1 MNPVPPN
8 PNSSSSASNAG
19 GAAGPTAGSAA
30 GLASPAAPVSS
41 AAPPSSAPA
50 SSPSA
55 YPTAGSSPTFSPL
68 YQQIKAL
75 ITQSLQSGEWKPGEM
90 IPSEVELANRFKV
103 SQGTVRKAI
112 DELAAENLVMRKQGK
127 GTFVATH
134 HEARAHFRF
143 LRLMPDEGVPHYP
156 ESKFIEVK
164 RMRAPADVARL
175 LDLKSGDAVI
185 FIKRVQSFDAVATIV
200 EEMWLPGMTFK
211 GLTAERL
218 VEYKGPMYGLFES
231 EFGTRM
237 IRATEKIRAVCAEA
251 GDAALLHIAV
261 DTPLL
266 ASERVSFTYGD
277 KPVELRRGLYLTERH
292 HYHNE
297 LN

>member
-8 PNSSSSASNAG
+8 LTSNPTAAG
-19 GAAGPTAGSAA
+19 GAAGP
-30 GLASPAAPVSS
+30 SPSTAPVAAS
-41 AAPPSSAPA
+41 AAPAA
-50 SSPSA
+50 
-55 YPTAGSSPTFSPL
+55 SPTFSPL

-75 ITQSLQSGEWKPGEM
+75 ITQSLQSGEWKPGEL

-112 DELAAENLVMRKQGK
+112 DELAADNLVMRRQGK
-127 GTFVATH
+127 GTFVSTH

-143 LRLMPDEGVPHYP
+143 LRLVPDEGVPHYP

-164 RMRAPADVARL
+164 RVRAPADVARL

-185 FIKRVQSFDAVATIV
+185 FIKRVQSFDGVPTVV
-200 EEMWLPGMTFK
+200 EELWLPGLIFK
-211 GLTAERL
+211 GLTADRL

-237 IRATEKIRAVCAEA
+237 IRATEQIRAVCADA
-251 GDAALLHIAV
+251 GAAQLLNVAKQ
-261 DTPLL
+261 TPLL
-266 ASERVSFTYGD
+266 SSERVSFTYGD
-277 KPVELRRGLYLTERH
+277 KAVELRRGLYLTSSF